1 MKRAWKLSS
10 EAAQTGDRFL
20 QRRCSGSHKAP
31 TASPS
36 STIATLNPSSCKTP
50 TSASRLLRQC
60 TPQTLSTT
68 SQTVWPNI
76 ISLFLNKWGSP
87 DDLTTKQD
95 QRDSVS
101 VLKDELLTYSGDA
114 ENIERVLEEKGVP
127 LFRTYSDGSAV
138 IELLKQLTSS
148 PDLALQIFN
157 WRREQLDHG
166 APMTNEEY
174 AMGIALAGRLKDVDL
189 AAELFAE
196 AANKKLKETSV
207 YNALMGAY
215 MYNGLAAKCQLVF
228 RDLKQEE
235 TCKPTIVT
243 YNILISVFG
252 RLMLVD
258 HMEATLQEIK
268 ELNLSPNLN
277 TYNNLIAGYI
287 TAWMW
292 DDMERTY
299 MTMKADDV
307 KPDLS
312 THLLTLR
319 GYAHSGKLKKMEETY
334 ELVKDHVNN
343 KEMPLIRA
351 MICAYCRSSVSN
363 RVKKIEEL
371 LVLIPENDYRPWL
384 NVLLIC
390 LYANEDSLE
399 QMENLISEA
408 FEHNTA
414 VRTTAIMRCIISSYF
429 RNDAVDKLANFV
441 KRAESAGWKL
451 CRSLYHCKMVMYSSQ
466 RRLAEMEM
474 VLDEMS
480 RLNFDFSKK
489 TFWILYK
496 AYSQWGQ
503 KSKLKQVLGMMCRHG
518 YSIPLNARSS

>member
-10 EAAQTGDRFL
+10 DAAQTRDRFL
-20 QRRCSGSHKAP
+20 QRRYSGSHNPP
-31 TASPS
+31 TTSPS
-36 STIATLNPSSCKTP
+36 LNPSSCKTP

-60 TPQTLSTT
+60 PPQTPSTT
-68 SQTVWPNI
+68 CQIVWPNI
-76 ISLFLNKWGSP
+76 APLFLNKWRSP
-87 DDLTTKQD
+87 GDSTAKQD
-95 QRDSVS
+95 QRDRVS
-101 VLKDELLTYSGDA
+101 ALKEELLKYSGDA

-127 LFRTYSDGSAV
+127 LFRTYYDGSAV
-138 IELLKQLTSS
+138 IELLKQLASS

-174 AMGIALAGRLKDVDL
+174 ATGITLAGRLKDVDL

-196 AANKKLKETSV
+196 AANKKLKETSL
-207 YNALMGAY
+207 YNALMSAY

-228 RDLKQEE
+228 WDLRQEE

-268 ELNLSPNLN
+268 DLNLSPNLS
-277 TYNNLIAGYI
+277 TYKNLIAGYI

-292 DDMERTY
+292 DNMEKTY
-299 MTMKADDV
+299 MIMKADDV

-312 THLLTLR
+312 THLLMLR
-319 GYAHSGKLKKMEETY
+319 GYAHSGELKKMEEIY
-334 ELVKDHVNN
+334 ELVKDHVND
-343 KEMPLIRA
+343 KEIPLIRT

-414 VRTTAIMRCIISSYF
+414 VRTTAIMRCIVSSYF

-441 KRAESAGWKL
+441 KRAESAGWRL

-474 VLDEMS
+474 VLDEM
-480 RLNFDFSKK
+480 RQVNVYFSKK

-503 KSKLKQVLGMMCRHG
+503 KCKLKQVLGMMCKHG
-518 YSIPLNARSS
+518 HSIPLNTCSS